1 MGYST
6 KTPTI
11 ILPSNPRYN
20 YIYDLDDFYSSAAEV
35 IEDESSYTTM
45 KTASV
50 DVSDMLFL
58 YFELD
63 LHLRKTVVGFIGY
76 LRVVDDESNSIMLQT
91 SDYLQY
97 QDVLT
102 GDYAAYESKKGFI
115 NVSNLDGTQNINF
128 QCKSNITGRGDVR
141 LKNVYLFPQKIS
153 LEV

>member
-20 YIYDLDDFYSSAAEV
+20 YIYDEDNFYSSAAEV
-35 IEDESSYTTM
+35 IDTETSYTTM

-63 LHLRKTVVGFIGY
+63 LHLRKTVAGYIGY
-76 LRVVDDESNSIMLQT
+76 FKIVDDDGNNLMLET
-91 SDYLQY
+91 SDYAQY
-97 QDVLT
+97 QDVLS
-102 GDYAAYESKKGFI
+102 GEYAAYETKKGYV
-115 NVSNLDGTQNINF
+115 NVSNLEGTQNINF
-128 QCKSNITGRGDVR
+128 QGKMNIAGRGDYR
-141 LKNVYLFPQKIS
+141 LKNVYLYPQKIS

>member
-11 ILPSNPRYN
+11 IFPSNPRYN
-20 YIYDLDDFYSSAAEV
+20 YIYDTDDFYSSAAEV

-45 KTASV
+45 KTAAV

-63 LHLRKTVVGFIGY
+63 LHLRKVVAGFSGY
-76 LRVVDDESNSIMLQT
+76 FRVVDDDANSLMLQ
-91 SDYLQY
+91 SADYLQY
-97 QDVLT
+97 DDVLT
-102 GDYAAYESKKGFI
+102 GDYAAYEAKKGFI
-115 NVSNLDGTQNINF
+115 NVSNLTGTQNINF
-128 QCKSNITGRGDVR
+128 QCKSNLTGRGDVR
-141 LKNVYLFPQKIS
+141 LKNVYLYPQKIS